1 MRFEVENKPAIDGPS
16 ARRVRAG
23 ILNLRNRG
31 RSSFATLTDE
41 RGNYLL
47 AAGGTLTCMLERRDV
62 DAGRM
67 LRAFVDKPAVTVPD
81 GTILAFG
88 AGQIRLMADEW
99 LTAPQV
105 ADAFDAF
112 LLGKPWPPVLRWR
125 DQGDVLP
132 RTA

>member
-1 MRFEVENKPAIDGPS
+1 MRFEVENKPPIEGPS

-23 ILNLRNRG
+23 ILSLRNHG
-31 RSSFATLTDE
+31 RHSFATLADD

-47 AAGGTLTCMLERRDV
+47 VAGGGVTCMLERRDV

-67 LRAFVDKPAVTVPD
+67 LRAFVDRPAKTVPD

-88 AGQIRLMADEW
+88 AGQLRLLADEW

-105 ADAFDAF
+105 AEAFDAF
-112 LLGKPWPPVLRWR
+112 LLGKPWPVQLHWR

-132 RTA
+132 RI

>member
-1 MRFEVENKPAIDGPS
+1 MRFEVENKPPIEGPS

-23 ILNLRNRG
+23 ILCLRNRG
-31 RSSFATLTDE
+31 RSSFATLTDD

-47 AAGGTLTCMLERRDV
+47 AAGGGLTCMLERRDV

-67 LRAFVDKPAVTVPD
+67 LRACVDRPGVIVPD

-105 ADAFDAF
+105 AEAFDAF
-112 LLGKPWPPVLRWR
+112 LQGKPWPAILRWR

-132 RTA
+132 RT

>member
-1 MRFEVENKPAIDGPS
+1 MRFEVENTPPIQGPS
-16 ARRVRAG
+16 ARRVRAA
-23 ILNLRNRG
+23 ILSLRNHG
-31 RSSFATLTDE
+31 RSSFATLADD

-47 AAGGTLTCMLERRDV
+47 VAGGGLTCMLERRDV

-67 LRAFVDKPAVTVPD
+67 FRAFVDQPAKSVPD

-88 AGQIRLMADEW
+88 AGQLRLMADEW

-105 ADAFDAF
+105 AEAFDAF
-112 LLGKPWPPVLRWR
+112 LLGKPWPAMLRWR

-132 RTA
+132 RI

>member
-1 MRFEVENKPAIDGPS
+1 MRFEVENRPPIEGPS

-23 ILNLRNRG
+23 ILCLRNHG
-31 RSSFATLTDE
+31 RSSFATLADD

-47 AAGGTLTCMLERRDV
+47 VAGGGLTCMLERRDV

-67 LRAFVDKPAVTVPD
+67 FRAFVDRPANSVPD

-88 AGQIRLMADEW
+88 AGQIRLLSDEW

-105 ADAFDAF
+105 AEAFDAF
-112 LLGKPWPPVLRWR
+112 LHGQPWPALLHWR

-132 RTA
+132 RI